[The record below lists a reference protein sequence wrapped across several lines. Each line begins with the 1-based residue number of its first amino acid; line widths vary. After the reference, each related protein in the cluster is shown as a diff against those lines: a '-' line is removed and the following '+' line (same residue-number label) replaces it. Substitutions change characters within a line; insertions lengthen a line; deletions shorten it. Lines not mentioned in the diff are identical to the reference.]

1 MAKSLDQLIAQKLIA
16 PLAQGL
22 RAGES
27 REEEFYP
34 GQVVRYYRTNQR
46 ADRLFPSKV
55 IARAIDYVAKRPHLP
70 LIIIGSINPDYVTR
84 IALAL
89 YGSEF
94 LRRIFIVA
102 EFSNIGTILS
112 EIYRDPEGGVV
123 LCEDLGP
130 KELKASYIK
139 ARKSSWVT
147 ILLAERYRRD
157 LVKEVRE
164 DVVPIEEGG

>member
-1 MAKSLDQLIAQKLIA
+1 MAKSLDQLIAEKLIA
-16 PLAQGL
+16 PLAQGVS
-22 RAGES
+22 AGES

-84 IALAL
+84 IALAR
-89 YGSEF
+89 YGREF

-123 LCEDLGP
+123 LCEDLKP

-164 DVVPIEEGG
+164 DIFSI